1 MEPLAPFRFNLPK
14 RMETTMLVE
23 RNVQIIDIAVV
34 GEAYDIA
41 ANYLKATGLIADSA
55 MINERL
61 LELIY
66 KLFDSGVRN
75 RLLLAN
81 KAITKFERSRR

>member
-1 MEPLAPFRFNLPK
+1 MEPAACFRIDLPK
-14 RMETTMLVE
+14 RMETAMLVE
-23 RNVQIIDIAVV
+23 RNVQVIDIAVV

-41 ANYLKATGLIADSA
+41 ANYLKATGLIAESG

-66 KLFDSGVRN
+66 KLFDGGVRN

-81 KAITKFERSRR
+81 RAITKFERARR

>member
-1 MEPLAPFRFNLPK
+1 
-14 RMETTMLVE
+14 MLVE
-23 RNVQIIDIAVV
+23 RNVQVMNIEVV

-41 ANYLKATGLIADSA
+41 AFYLKTSGLIADSA
-55 MINERL
+55 IINEQL
-61 LELIY
+61 LEAIY

-81 KAITKFERSRR
+81 KAITKFERGRR

>member
-1 MEPLAPFRFNLPK
+1 
-14 RMETTMLVE
+14 MLVE
-23 RNVQIIDIAVV
+23 RNVQILNVQVV

-41 ANYLKATGLIADSA
+41 AYYLKKTGQIAEMSRIDD
-55 MINERL
+55 RL
-61 LELIY
+61 LEAIY

-81 KAITKFERSRR
+81 KAISKFERGRR

>member
-1 MEPLAPFRFNLPK
+1 LSRRNELEAA
-14 RMETTMLVE
+14 MLVE
-23 RNVQIIDIAVV
+23 RDVRVLNIEVV

-41 ANYLKATGLIADSA
+41 ANYLRKSGLILDTGRV
-55 MINERL
+55 NDRL

-66 KLFDSGVRN
+66 KLFDSGIRN

-81 KAITKFERSRR
+81 KAIARFERGRCHAVYS

>member
-1 MEPLAPFRFNLPK
+1 
-14 RMETTMLVE
+14 MLVE
-23 RNVQIIDIAVV
+23 RNVQILNVQVV

-41 ANYLKATGLIADSA
+41 ANYLRKTGLIAETGRIDDQ
-55 MINERL
+55 L

-66 KLFDSGVRN
+66 RLFDSGVRN

-81 KAITKFERSRR
+81 KAISKFERGRR

>member
-1 MEPLAPFRFNLPK
+1 
-14 RMETTMLVE
+14 MLVE
-23 RNVQIIDIAVV
+23 RNVQVVDIQVV

-41 ANYLKATGLIADSA
+41 ANYLKATGLIADTA
-55 MINERL
+55 MINEHL
-61 LELIY
+61 LEMIY
-66 KLFDSGVRN
+66 KLFDGGVRN

>member
-1 MEPLAPFRFNLPK
+1 
-14 RMETTMLVE
+14 MLVE
-23 RNVQIIDIAVV
+23 RDVRLMNVELI

-41 ANYLKATGLIADSA
+41 AFFLKKTGMIADST

-61 LELIY
+61 LTIIHEL
-66 KLFDSGVRN
+66 FVAGVRN

-81 KAITKFERSRR
+81 RAISRFERSRPVPIR

>member
-1 MEPLAPFRFNLPK
+1 
-14 RMETTMLVE
+14 MLVE
-23 RNVQIIDIAVV
+23 RNVQVLNVEVV

-41 ANYLKATGLIADSA
+41 AFYLRKTGQMADNSR
-55 MINERL
+55 IDQYL

-81 KAITKFERSRR
+81 KAISTFERARR

>member
-1 MEPLAPFRFNLPK
+1 
-14 RMETTMLVE
+14 MLVE
-23 RNVQIIDIAVV
+23 RNVQILNVEIV
-34 GEAYDIA
+34 GESYDIA
-41 ANYLKATGLIADSA
+41 AYYLRKTGQLADDA
-55 MINERL
+55 RIDERL

-81 KAITKFERSRR
+81 KAISKFERNRR

>member
-1 MEPLAPFRFNLPK
+1 
-14 RMETTMLVE
+14 MLVE
-23 RNVQIIDIAVV
+23 HNVQILNVEIV

-41 ANYLKATGLIADSA
+41 SYYLRKTGQMPDDARIDQ
-55 MINERL
+55 RL

-66 KLFDSGVRN
+66 SLFDSGVRN

-81 KAITKFERSRR
+81 KAISEFERSRRDIIVARR

>member
-1 MEPLAPFRFNLPK
+1 
-14 RMETTMLVE
+14 MLVE
-23 RNVQIIDIAVV
+23 RNVQVLNVEIV

-41 ANYLKATGLIADSA
+41 ANYLRKTGLILETGR
-55 MINERL
+55 INDQL
-61 LELIY
+61 LEVIY

-81 KAITKFERSRR
+81 KAISRFERNQR